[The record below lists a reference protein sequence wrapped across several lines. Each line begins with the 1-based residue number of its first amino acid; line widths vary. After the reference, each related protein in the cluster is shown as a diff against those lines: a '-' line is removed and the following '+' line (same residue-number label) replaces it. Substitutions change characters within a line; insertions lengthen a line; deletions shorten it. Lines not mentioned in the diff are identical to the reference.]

1 MRQLIVT
8 GLGLVILLGS
18 SSLVAAQALSDKETS
33 PEILKEISGEISE
46 EISAGNQ
53 SEKQTYLSHK
63 LIISTKGDESE
74 VETLLQQVD
83 ALIAAED
90 HVAAVKLLQEV
101 IRLEPDNALAHGLLG
116 AAMLSHELSAYDSEE
131 QYRLNEI
138 EAVLQESIRLD
149 PNLAAPRQTMISIL
163 YFQGD
168 FEGLEQQTRE
178 LIRINP
184 EKEENYKF
192 LAVILSG
199 NSPDFSVTRLRE
211 AIAQYGPRESFYL
224 EIATVYAR
232 VDQDAEQAAVLRE
245 ALAHH
250 PDSAEIYSRLGYLLT
265 TQARYTEAIPLFE
278 AEVRLDPNEPYPYRN
293 LGDALQNA
301 GHLAEAEAIYREGL
315 ANNPLNDFSYR
326 VLSHF
331 LNEQGRFQEAET
343 IYRQATQLP
352 EPTFRAFIDL
362 KEFLIEQGRPEEAEA
377 LSDIADC
384 VRRRQQQQRYRQ
396 GERPIITCGT
406 AS

>member
-18 SSLVAAQALSDKETS
+18 SSLVSAQPLSNKEVSRETS
-33 PEILKEISGEISE
+33 REIT
-46 EISAGNQ
+46 AGNRYKDQ
-53 SEKQTYLSHK
+53 AQLSHQ
-63 LIISTKGDESE
+63 LIISTKVDESE
-74 VETLLQQVD
+74 VETLLQQVN

-101 IRLEPDNALAHGLLG
+101 IRLEPDNALAHALLG
-116 AAMLSHELSAYDSEE
+116 AAMLNHELSAYDSEE
-131 QYRLNEI
+131 QYPLNEI

-149 PNLAAPRQTMISIL
+149 PNLSAPRQTMISIL

-184 EKEENYKF
+184 EKEENYEF

-199 NSPDFSVTRLRE
+199 NSPDFSVPRLRE
-211 AIAQYGPRESFYL
+211 AIAQYSPRESFYL

-232 VDQDAEQAAVLRE
+232 VDKNAEQEAVLRE
-245 ALAHH
+245 ALAYH

-301 GHLAEAEAIYREGL
+301 GQLAEAEAIYREGL

-362 KEFLIEQGRPEEAEA
+362 REFLIEQGRPEEAEA
-377 LSDIADC
+377 LTDIADC

-396 GERPIITCGT
+396 GEIPIITCDT